1 MKKNFKTWLCSVL
14 VLGTTLAIGLF
25 AAGCSKDDFKNKVDQ
40 AFCDHNYGAV
50 ETEVKEA
57 TCTAEGEKL
66 WTCLDC
72 GKEKIEVIEKIAH
85 DFSSEVGG
93 WTRTKQ
99 AATCR
104 EEGVQE
110 SRCGVCKTIVTE
122 SIAKLSHT
130 VVSVEQKLPTCTV
143 AGHTEYTYCSDCNDF
158 ITPKVT
164 IPALGHYTK
173 VIDGKAATCDT
184 AGITDGEE
192 CKTCGVMVK
201 AQKEIPA
208 LGHKIEYLAPV
219 EPTCEMTGLTAGYA
233 CVRCDK
239 VYTAQNVVEKLPHV
253 DKDEDGY
260 CDDCFAQL
268 LPDTSTW
275 IETAVVEG
283 ETVAGN
289 WYRIY
294 RGGTFSDNTF
304 RLTGVGENA
313 QAERVAFYAVPTSSD
328 EHYFMTTVP
337 GSRLE
342 GMTIIMTDEYIDFF
356 IEEGSYIVSRAS
368 VGAILEISADTT
380 IESFNGSVFRL
391 VEPSA

>member
-25 AAGCSKDDFKNKVDQ
+25 AAGCSKDDFKNNIDQ

-66 WTCLDC
+66 WTCIKC
-72 GKEKIEVIEKIAH
+72 GKEKIEVIEKTEHTVANW
-85 DFSSEVGG
+85 V
-93 WTRTKQ
+93 TKQ
-99 AATCR
+99 KATCR
-104 EEGVQE
+104 DEGIKE
-110 SRCGVCKTIVTE
+110 GKCSSCKTTITE
-122 SIAKLSHT
+122 SIDKLSH
-130 VVSVEQKLPTCTV
+130 VKVEVEEKAPTCTV
-143 AGHTEYTYCSDCNDF
+143 AGHTEYSYCSVCNDF
-158 ITPKVT
+158 IMPKVT
-164 IPALGHYTK
+164 IPALGHNVEVDEGYE
-173 VIDGKAATCDT
+173 ATCDSK
-184 AGITDGEE
+184 GLTDGKK
-192 CKTCGVMVK
+192 CLDCGEVLTE
-201 AQKEIPA
+201 QKEIPA

-219 EPTCEMTGLTAGYA
+219 EATCEMTGLTAGYA

-253 DKDEDGY
+253 DEDEDGY

-275 IETAVVEG
+275 SETAVVEG
-283 ETVAGN
+283 EAVAGN

-294 RGGTFSDNTF
+294 RGETFSDNAF
-304 RLTGVGENA
+304 YLTGFGGNTQSA
-313 QAERVAFYAVPTSSD
+313 RVSFYAVPASSD

-337 GSRLE
+337 GSRLD
-342 GMTIIMTDEYIDFF
+342 GMAIIMTDEYIDFF
-356 IEEGSYIVSRAS
+356 IEEGSYIVSRTSA
-368 VGAILEISADTT
+368 GAILEINADTA
-380 IESFNGSVFRL
+380 IESFKGSVFRL